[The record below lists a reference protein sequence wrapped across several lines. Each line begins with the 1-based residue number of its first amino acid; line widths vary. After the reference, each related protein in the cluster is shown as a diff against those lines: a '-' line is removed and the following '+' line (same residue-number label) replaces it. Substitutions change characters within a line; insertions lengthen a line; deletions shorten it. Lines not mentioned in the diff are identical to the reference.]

1 MSFLVYNVDKM
12 ARNARSARNARNAR
26 DTRMVSVKPGSG
38 DAAAHALQFIG
49 SLIFLGLI
57 FWGGVGAQY
66 SMHSWNSFGGGV
78 WLPVFFSLAVVASIA
93 LFFVSIANLASP
105 GGIYRHGGMQ
115 LAAVAGI
122 CLTALTYGSASYF
135 WAAVVGFIIAVIGG
149 IFTR

>member
-1 MSFLVYNVDKM
+1 MLHVPIRKEKGRKKGKNKI
-12 ARNARSARNARNAR
+12 
-26 DTRMVSVKPGSG
+26 
-38 DAAAHALQFIG
+38 L
-49 SLIFLGLI
+49 
-57 FWGGVGAQY
+57 
-66 SMHSWNSFGGGV
+66 
-78 WLPVFFSLAVVASIA
+78 VFFSLAVVASIA

-105 GGIYRHGGMQ
+105 GGIYRYGGMQ

>member
-1 MSFLVYNVDKM
+1 M
-12 ARNARSARNARNAR
+12 ARNARNAR
-26 DTRMVSVKPGSG
+26 DTRSTLAKPVSGN
-38 DAAAHALQFIG
+38 AAAHVLQFIG

-66 SMHSWNSFGGGV
+66 NMNSWNALGGGV
-78 WLPVFFSLAVVASIA
+78 WLPVFFSLAVVASVA
-93 LFFVSIANLASP
+93 LFFVSIANIASP
-105 GGIYRHGGMQ
+105 GGIYRYGGMQ

>member
-1 MSFLVYNVDKM
+1 M
-12 ARNARSARNARNAR
+12 AKNARNERDAR
-26 DTRMVSVKPGSG
+26 SVSSKQGSG
-38 DAAAHALQFIG
+38 NAAAHALQFIG
-49 SLIFLGLI
+49 SMIFLGLI

-66 SMHSWNSFGGGV
+66 SMNSWNALGGGV

-105 GGIYRHGGMQ
+105 GGIYRYGGMQ

-135 WAAVVGFIIAVIGG
+135 WAAVVGFIMAVMGG

>member
-12 ARNARSARNARNAR
+12 ARNARSARNARNARNAR

-66 SMHSWNSFGGGV
+66 SHIP
-78 WLPVFFSLAVVASIA
+78 LPYAGNPYVSPAAQVASYNQQNA
-93 LFFVSIANLASP
+93 AYMETCPKSP
-105 GGIYRHGGMQ
+105 PTNQTVRIQ
-115 LAAVAGI
+115 I
-122 CLTALTYGSASYF
+122 
-135 WAAVVGFIIAVIGG
+135 
-149 IFTR
+149 